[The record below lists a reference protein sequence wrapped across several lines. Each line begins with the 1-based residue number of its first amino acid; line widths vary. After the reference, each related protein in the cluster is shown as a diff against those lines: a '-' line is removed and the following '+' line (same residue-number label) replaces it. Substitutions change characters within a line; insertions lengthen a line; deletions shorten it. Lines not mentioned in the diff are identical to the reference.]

1 MRFSVA
7 MILLLAS
14 TVCAQFDNEQFANDL
29 EACIRGAAQKAVD
42 AWPKWGDGCLAA
54 TTKVDRQAHTLG
66 LSITPFEK
74 KYGYQAAL

>member
-1 MRFSVA
+1 MRILA
-7 MILLLAS
+7 TILLFAP
-14 TVCAQFDNEQFANDL
+14 TVSAQIDNEQFANEL
-29 EACIRGAAQKAVD
+29 EQCIRGAAQKAVD
-42 AWPKWGDGCLAA
+42 NWPMWGDGCLAA